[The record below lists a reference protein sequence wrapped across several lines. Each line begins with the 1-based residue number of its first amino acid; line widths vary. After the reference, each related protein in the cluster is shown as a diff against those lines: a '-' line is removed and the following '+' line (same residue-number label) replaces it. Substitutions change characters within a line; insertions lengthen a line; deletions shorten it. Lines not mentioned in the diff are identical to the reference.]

1 MRKFVAL
8 CGNVI
13 DRYGLMTFCIVLW
26 LMIMFTFALLMYLL
40 DYGGTIFSGLKDTIH
55 YLLDFTLP
63 LSTLISWVSWIAAG
77 VAGLSIVYL
86 LSQRLYLHRL
96 SQDDPLFLPKT
107 TLLMFVILFRL
118 LWSVPSVKATIILM
132 FYDGSGIC
140 QLILLIM
147 FMGLTINFLQFLS
160 LQNEYKGFLKTR
172 SKLAARSPD
181 NQDQL
186 EPISQV
192 MNESGGIL
200 NRKWRNLSQTLQ
212 NAIYTDYEI
221 LVSFPDEHEL
231 LKESK
236 ISFVIKILPLLGM
249 VGTVL
254 GFTLAVVGME
264 SAASTMNDFASFKG
278 NLLNALGGMKTA
290 FLTTLTG
297 MIAMIFVMWLNSL
310 IEESR
315 RHILL
320 LETEFLFISL
330 FLPWQKHQ
338 REKENSPTQ
347 DEASR
352 RYVKI

>member
-1 MRKFVAL
+1 
-8 CGNVI
+8 
-13 DRYGLMTFCIVLW
+13 
-26 LMIMFTFALLMYLL
+26 
-40 DYGGTIFSGLKDTIH
+40 
-55 YLLDFTLP
+55 LP
-63 LSTLISWVSWIAAG
+63 LVRLII
-77 VAGLSIVYL
+77 
-86 LSQRLYLHRL
+86 
-96 SQDDPLFLPKT
+96 KT
-107 TLLMFVILFRL
+107 NSSR
-118 LWSVPSVKATIILM
+118 
-132 FYDGSGIC
+132 
-140 QLILLIM
+140 
-147 FMGLTINFLQFLS
+147 
-160 LQNEYKGFLKTR
+160 
-172 SKLAARSPD
+172 
-181 NQDQL
+181 
-186 EPISQV
+186 V